1 MDMMDA
7 VRLFFKRYTDFQGR
21 SRRSEYWWPQ
31 LFFILVYIALIV
43 VIGVASILG
52 SVGQILAGIASLAYF
67 VFALAVLIPSL
78 AVVFRRLHDLDKS
91 AWWILIGIIP
101 LIGSLVLL
109 YWFCQP
115 GTAGSNQYGPD
126 PKHGHDVEVFS

>member
-1 MDMMDA
+1 
-7 VRLFFKRYTDFQGR
+7 
-21 SRRSEYWWPQ
+21 
-31 LFFILVYIALIV
+31 

-101 LIGSLVLL
+101 LIGSLLLL

-115 GTAGSNQYGPD
+115 GTSGSNQYGPD
-126 PKHGHDVEVFS
+126 PKHGHDVDVFS